1 MKNLLLRS
9 FTGIIY
15 IGVIVA
21 GILLGGWYLLVM
33 CLLLG
38 ILGLAEFYGLSHKSI
53 ARHPI
58 SFLLLDLIGACL
70 LIFHSFDLCKQIFVH
85 NINITTT
92 DVLLSAMPYACYMIA
107 RFILQL
113 YSRETN
119 PLNSL
124 AYTIMGQL
132 YIAVPFALLPLL
144 YYYTSPYLV
153 LAMFILI
160 WLNDTGAFIV
170 GCTIGR
176 HRLFPRI
183 SPKKSWEG
191 FFGGLAFC
199 IGAAFVFH
207 YAFPQHFGTFNVI
220 DLVGLSVIVSAFAT
234 WGDLIESLIKRTV
247 NVKDSGNLLPG
258 HGGMLDRID
267 SLLCVI
273 PTTLCYALIALI

>member
-21 GILLGGWYLLVM
+21 GILLGGWYLLAM

-38 ILGLAEFYGLSHKSI
+38 ILGLSEFYGLSHKGS
-53 ARHPI
+53 AYHPI
-58 SFLLLDLIGACL
+58 SLLLLDLLGACIM
-70 LIFHSFDLCKQIFVH
+70 IFCSFDLCKQLYIH
-85 NINITTT
+85 NANITIT
-92 DVLLSAMPYACYMIA
+92 DVMMSALPYACYMIA
-107 RFILQL
+107 RFIFQL
-113 YSRETN
+113 YSREAN

-144 YYYTSPYLV
+144 YYYTSLHLV

-170 GCTIGR
+170 GCSIGR

-191 FFGGLAFC
+191 FFGGMAFC

-207 YAFPQHFGTFNVI
+207 YAFPQYFGSFEII
-220 DLVGLSVIVSAFAT
+220 DLVGLSIIVSAFAT